1 VHLATKLGD
10 LRRRKRTLIIK
21 SMQRLSLLAI
31 AVAAAVGMARS
42 HADGQEY
49 GSVRGTVTDSVTGVP
64 TIDARVALNC
74 NGCYGREPTDSLGR
88 YSFTRVPA
96 GTHRIEFHC
105 PSRTALGRELAQRAV
120 EVFAGK
126 VSVIDVRVPPG
137 GCFEPAYSERTGI
150 FRGVWTPGFESS
162 AFVPCPD
169 SALGLTGELLPG
181 KRLFGSRAWAE
192 LGAAAR
198 QQPISWPK
206 NAPRDSWGSARYF
219 VVWRGTL
226 KGPGTYGHMGVSEFS
241 MIVDSILS
249 VRAAQSNDCSRR

>member
-1 VHLATKLGD
+1 MKHLALV
-10 LRRRKRTLIIK
+10 
-21 SMQRLSLLAI
+21 
-31 AVAAAVGMARS
+31 AVIFAVTVGAPGS

-88 YSFTRVPA
+88 YSFARVPA

-105 PSRTALGRELAQRAV
+105 PSRTALGRELAQRTV
-120 EVFAGK
+120 EVIAGRESI
-126 VSVIDVRVPPG
+126 VDVRVPLG

-181 KRLFGSRAWAE
+181 KRLFGSRAWAD
-192 LGAAAR
+192 LSAAAR
-198 QQPISWPK
+198 KQEISWPK
-206 NAPRDSWGSARYF
+206 DAPRDPWGNARYF
-219 VVWRGTL
+219 VAWRGTL

-241 MIVDSILS
+241 MVVDSILS
-249 VRAAQSNDCSRR
+249 VRASRSNDCSRR